1 MSKGYLS
8 DLSLDEI
15 KCLVAEHSQPSF
27 RAKQIYTWMWQH
39 RVDTYDEMSNLPAA
53 FRTNLAQDFDIGR
66 LLPSEI
72 LESSA
77 GDAVKFGFTSRDQWT
92 IESVLLIDGD
102 RRSLCVSSQI
112 GCGMGCVFCRT
123 GKLGFIRNLSVGEIL
138 GQVAAVDKWLK
149 SRGDERRV
157 GNIVFMGMG
166 EALLNYKAFRTAL
179 ATIMSEDGFAIGGRK
194 ITVSTSGVI
203 PAIRR
208 FATEGLNVGLAISLN
223 SYNDEKRSAVMP
235 VNRRWPI
242 AELIR
247 EARAFQTATKADLT
261 FEYVVIAGENDSQAA
276 ASALISHLRGF
287 QCKINLIP
295 LNPSESNVKS
305 TGGDVAADKL
315 GRILSD
321 AGITVTVRKS
331 RGRDID
337 GACGQLTSSKSADT
351 QSAS

>member
-1 MSKGYLS
+1 MTSRFIT

-15 KCLVAEHSQPSF
+15 KNLVVENSQPSF
-27 RAKQIYTWMWQH
+27 RAKQIFSWLWQH
-39 RVDTYDEMSNLPAA
+39 RVESFDEMSNLPVS
-53 FRTNLAQDFDIGR
+53 FRASLVSQLEIGR
-66 LLPSEI
+66 LVSSQV

-77 GDAVKFGFTSRDQWT
+77 GDAVKFGFQSRDNWV

-112 GCGMGCVFCRT
+112 GCGMGCTFCRT

-138 GQVAAVDKWLK
+138 GQVAAVDKWLRAK
-149 SRGDERRV
+149 GDDRRV

-166 EALLNYKAFRTAL
+166 EALLNYKAFRTAR
-179 ATIMSEDGFAIGGRK
+179 AIIMSEDGFAIGGRK

-203 PAIRR
+203 PAIER
-208 FATEGLNVGLAISLN
+208 FAAEHLNVGLAISLN
-223 SYNDEKRSAVMP
+223 SFNDTKRSAVMP

-242 AELIR
+242 SELVRAAKDFQAE
-247 EARAFQTATKADLT
+247 TKADLT
-261 FEYVVIAGENDSQAA
+261 FEYVVIEDENDSPAA
-276 ASALISHLRGF
+276 AAALISYLRGF
-287 QCKINLIP
+287 PCKINLIP
-295 LNPSESNVKS
+295 LNPFDK
-305 TGGDVAADKL
+305 TGIAKDGDVAADRL

-337 GACGQLTSSKSADT
+337 GACGQLTSSSVVSDP
-351 QSAS
+351 S